1 MKKSMKSVIAV
12 VSALVVTIVAVIV
25 INATKQNAAYG
36 PGGFK
41 KGGRMGGGNSVFTVR
56 SAEAKVQ
63 TLNDYVI
70 TNGEV
75 ESQSSVDVFPTM
87 SGKVS
92 SVNVLLGSQVKKGD
106 IIAKIDP
113 SEPGTKYA
121 LSPVEA
127 PISGSIVSSP
137 LKVGTKVTTSSAI
150 TMIGDVDN
158 LQVAANIPERYV
170 AELRTGLKAEV
181 YLEAY
186 PGVVFAASVSR
197 VSPVVDS
204 ATRTKQIILNFDR
217 KDSRVNAGMFAK
229 VKLYTTKYSGKVVV
243 PSDAVVKND
252 DGSAYL
258 FVVNDNYS
266 VSRRSVKTGKSV
278 DSLIQIT
285 DNLVQGERVVYEG
298 MLSLSDGASV
308 NDLENPKPEIKND
321 AAGASPDLTQVQSG
335 SASSAAVQKKAGNEK
350 QNGGN
355 RR

>member
-1 MKKSMKSVIAV
+1 MEKKTKSIIAV
-12 VSALVVTIVAVIV
+12 SAAVIV
-25 INATKQNAAYG
+25 TVAAVVIINVTKSNGGAGG
-36 PGGFK
+36 PSGFNKRGGA
-41 KGGRMGGGNSVFTVR
+41 GGSTVFTVR
-56 SAEAKVQ
+56 SAEAKVS

-75 ESQSSVDVFPTM
+75 ESQSAVDVFPSM

-92 SVNVLLGSQVKKGD
+92 QVNVLLGSQVRKGD
-106 IIAKIDP
+106 VIAKIDP

-137 LKVGTKVTTSSAI
+137 LKVGTTVTTNSAI

-158 LQVAANIPERYV
+158 LQVTASIPERYV
-170 AELRTGLKAEV
+170 AELKTGLKAEV

-186 PGVVFAASVSR
+186 PGVTFTATVSR

-204 ATRTKQIILNFDR
+204 ATRTKQVILNFDR

-229 VKLYTTKYSGKVVV
+229 VKLYTTKYSGKVTV
-243 PSDAVVKND
+243 PSDAVVTND

-258 FVVNDNYS
+258 FVVNDNYT

-278 DSLIQIT
+278 DSVIQIT

-298 MLSLSDGASV
+298 MLSLSDGAAV
-308 NDLENPKPEIKND
+308 NDLENPNPNAAKSAKKEVPENEAPVQP
-321 AAGASPDLTQVQSG
+321 AAD
-335 SASSAAVQKKAGNEK
+335 
-350 QNGGN
+350 GGK
-355 RR
+355 R